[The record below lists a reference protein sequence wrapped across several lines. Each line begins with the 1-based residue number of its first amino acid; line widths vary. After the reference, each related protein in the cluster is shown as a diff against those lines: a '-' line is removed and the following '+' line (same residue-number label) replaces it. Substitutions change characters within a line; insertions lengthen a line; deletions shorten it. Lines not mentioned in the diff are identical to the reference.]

1 MSEVAAGAAPA
12 APVTPVK
19 AGLALWL
26 GFGAMVV
33 GQFMAF
39 LDIQIVASSLQQIQS
54 GVGASADE
62 VSWVQTAY
70 LIPEVV
76 MIPLS
81 AYLSRL
87 WGTQR
92 LYLMSCAGFVVASVA
107 TGLST
112 SIEMMIVTRALQG
125 FIGGA
130 MIPCVFAVAFTAF
143 PGDKRILASTL
154 IGMIVTL
161 APTLGPALGGWITEN
176 LDWRWLFFINVVPG
190 LASLALVSRFGDF
203 DRGDPTLAKGFDWWG
218 LAGMAVFLM
227 SMQYV
232 LEEGAGESWFRSDQI
247 VVLTAIA
254 VTTGI
259 FFFWRMRT
267 YHNPIISLEPFAN
280 RNFAVGT
287 LFTFVMGLQMFGSN
301 LLLPLFLGR
310 VGGLS
315 AGEIGKIMG
324 VMGLTMFFI
333 GPLAARIV
341 RVFDPRIVM
350 VFGLLVSSF
359 GIWQAHALTAEWGFN
374 EFAAQQVIRA
384 IGIMLAMV
392 GSQQISMSTLP
403 PHLVKNASGI
413 INLARNVGG
422 AIGLAML
429 TTVVGV
435 ATREQLYAQSARFAA
450 ADPQSQGMM
459 AGMIERMEE
468 MGVAD
473 PEGAARKAL
482 GFMLERNAMTVAFG
496 EGFALIAGLTL
507 FAAVLAVL
515 ARPSR
520 PMSPQAQ
527 AEAESH

>member
-1 MSEVAAGAAPA
+1 VSDTTAGSAPA
-12 APVTPVK
+12 APAVPAK
-19 AGLALWL
+19 SGIALWV
-26 GFGAMVV
+26 GFGAMII

-39 LDIQIVASSLQQIQS
+39 LDIQIVASSLWQVQS
-54 GVGASADE
+54 GIGASADE
-62 VSWVQTAY
+62 ISWVQTAY

-92 LYLMSCAGFVVASVA
+92 LYMMSCAGFVIASVA

-125 FIGGA
+125 FVGGA
-130 MIPCVFAVAFTAF
+130 MIPCVFSVAFTAF
-143 PGDKRILASTL
+143 QGDRRILASTL

-161 APTLGPALGGWITEN
+161 APTMGPALGGWITEN

-190 LASLALVSRFGDF
+190 LLSLALVARFGDF
-203 DRGDPTLAKGFDWWG
+203 DRGDPSLYKSFDWWG

-232 LEEGAGESWFRSDQI
+232 LEEGAGESWFRSEMI
-247 VVLTAIA
+247 VILTTVA
-254 VTTGI
+254 VVAGI
-259 FFFWRMRT
+259 YFFWRTLT
-267 YHNPIISLEPFAN
+267 YHNPVISLEPFAN
-280 RNFAVGT
+280 RNFAIGT
-287 LFTFVMGLQMFGSN
+287 LFTFVMGLQMFSSN
-301 LLLPLFLGR
+301 LLLPLFLGQ
-310 VGGLS
+310 VGGMP

-324 VMGLTMFFI
+324 VMGITMFFV
-333 GPLAARIV
+333 GPLAARVV
-341 RVFDPRIVM
+341 RLMDPRILM
-350 VFGLLVSSF
+350 VSGLLISAF
-359 GIWQAHALTAEWGFN
+359 GVWQAHALTPEWGFK
-374 EFAAQQVIRA
+374 EFAGQQVTRA
-384 IGIMLAMV
+384 VGMMMAMV

-413 INLARNVGG
+413 INLGRNLGG

-435 ATREQLYAQSARFAA
+435 STREQLYLQNARFAA

-459 AGMIERMEE
+459 AGMVQRMTE

-482 GFMLERNAMTVAFG
+482 GHMIERNAMTVAFG
-496 EGFALIAGLTL
+496 EGFALIAGLTV
-507 FAAVLAVL
+507 FAAILALL
-515 ARPSR
+515 ARPVKADAA
-520 PMSPQAQ
+520 PTAT
-527 AEAESH
+527 EAH